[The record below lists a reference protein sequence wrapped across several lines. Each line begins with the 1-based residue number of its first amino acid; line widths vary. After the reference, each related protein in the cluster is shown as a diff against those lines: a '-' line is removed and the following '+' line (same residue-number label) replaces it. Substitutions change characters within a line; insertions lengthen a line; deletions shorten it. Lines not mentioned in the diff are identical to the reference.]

1 MPDGTSTGSCG
12 DSADIESGCLSWH
25 PAIYGEDE
33 QRYCKGALCNQHVPR
48 DQSRVI
54 AKENKAREENFSN
67 RGN

>member
-1 MPDGTSTGSCG
+1 M
-12 DSADIESGCLSWH
+12 ESGCLSWN

-54 AKENKAREENFSN
+54 AKENKAREENYRTEETGMLFIELLIT
-67 RGN
+67 